1 MDYATARPLIRS
13 GDVIG
18 VMSRKG
24 PLAWITRAVMAL
36 SGGEPYTHVGVALWQ
51 AGRLYLVE
59 LNGGGNHLVPLSQIR
74 ARFDVAR
81 PLPAVEA
88 EDVQIAVDF
97 ELETHVA
104 YGVWSLLLIG
114 LRRLFGQAPRA
125 PWGLVCSGYVLSILR
140 RLGWSPDGLHPMPA
154 PDEVMRVAGEVVISV
169 SPGVLNEL
177 RTGI

>member
-51 AGRLYLVE
+51 SGRLYLVE
-59 LNGGGNHLVPLSQIR
+59 LNGGGNHLVPLSQLTQP
-74 ARFDVAR
+74 FNVAR
-81 PLPAVEA
+81 PLPGVSP

-97 ELETHVA
+97 ELETHVG
-104 YGVWSLLLIG
+104 YGTASLILIG
-114 LRRLFGQAPRA
+114 LRRLFGAAPRA

-140 RLGWSPDGLHPMPA
+140 RLGWSPEGLHPMPA
-154 PDEVMRVAGEVVISV
+154 PDEIMRAAGSVVISV
-169 SPGVLNEL
+169 NH
-177 RTGI
+177 IQ